1 MSKISSRQNGAV
13 LIVTLIMLLLMTLL
27 AIGSMRGTVLQER
40 MAGNLRDENLAFQ
53 AAEMAQREAEQAAKN
68 KSVTAWQSTTATDD
82 WTDAT
87 ALSGQGQA
95 IYRINPL
102 PGVTVRQTGDSLQAG
117 QAVTTSVLRI
127 ETKGLGAAL
136 DAPASGN
143 EADTASSTVQI
154 NTLFIRR

>member
-1 MSKISSRQNGAV
+1 MNKLPGQQNGAV

-53 AAEMAQREAEQAAKN
+53 AAEMAQREAEQKAKN
-68 KSVTAWQSTTATDD
+68 KSVADWQSTAATDD
-82 WTDAT
+82 WTNAA
-87 ALSGQGQA
+87 ALSGQEQA

-136 DAPASGN
+136 DAPASDN
-143 EADTASSTVQI
+143 EAGTASSAVQI
-154 NTLFIRR
+154 STLYIRR